1 MLAVVTD
8 LNGRATWQPRVCGAD
23 APVLVG
29 LAAVG
34 GAPVVPGV
42 VDRGSDWPGGS
53 GEGEEQER
61 EAKEFVH
68 LGLVPVG
75 RACT

>member
-1 MLAVVTD
+1 VADTYW
-8 LNGRATWQPRVCGAD
+8 RATWQPRVGGAD

-34 GAPVVPGV
+34 GASVIPLVI
-42 VDRGSDWPGGS
+42 DRGSDWPGGS

-75 RACT
+75 RACA

>member
-1 MLAVVTD
+1 MS
-8 LNGRATWQPRVCGAD
+8 GAD

-34 GAPVVPGV
+34 GAAVVPGF
-42 VDRGSDWPGGS
+42 VDRCSDWPGGYWQ
-53 GEGEEQER
+53 GEEER

-68 LGLVPVG
+68 LGLVPAG
-75 RACT
+75 RVCA